1 MCFQI
6 PTITTNT
13 QRARTVRWRQANPNN
28 LRTVPLSSTTL
39 LSVPIGL
46 WNCQSAVNKA
56 DFIPSIA
63 THSGL
68 SLMGLTETW
77 IKPEDTAT
85 PAALSTNFTFSHT
98 PRTIGRGG
106 GTGLLISNEW
116 KFDLL
121 PSLTGNSSFESHA
134 ITITHPAKIH
144 FVVVYR
150 PPGQL
155 GNFLEEL
162 DVLLS
167 NFPEDGTP
175 LVLLGDFNIHVEK
188 PQATDFNTLLTSFDL
203 KRVSTMATHKSGNQL
218 DLIYTCYCST
228 DNTLVTPLHT
238 SDHFLITSNLT
249 LTPDIAHAPP
259 QVTFRR
265 NLRSLSP
272 SRLSSMVSSALP
284 SPSQFSALDTNSATD
299 TLCFTLTSYLD
310 NFCPLSSRPARA
322 TPSAPWLSDVLREH
336 RAKLRAAERK
346 WYKSKNSTDLSVYQS
361 HLFSFSANVSTAKMT
376 YYHNKINNC
385 SDSPH
390 SSKLSLLFS
399 VLLPL
404 LLHQLLQLMTTIS
417 DQFLTPQT
425 NNNFITTNTQSLTSF
440 SPLSETEVSKLIL
453 PIIHYLSTRSYPHFT
468 SFKPFFF
475 SHTCAYSHYQHLA
488 SHWYISHS
496 I

>member
-1 MCFQI
+1 MYSLCAFKSVLLLL
-6 PTITTNT
+6 TLGEH
-13 QRARTVRWRQANPNN
+13 ALWRQANPNN

-56 DFIPSIA
+56 DCIPSIA

-68 SLMGLTETW
+68 NLMALTETW

-106 GTGLLISNEW
+106 GTGLLISNEC

-121 PSLTGNSSFESHA
+121 PSPTGNSSFESHA

-167 NFPEDGTP
+167 NFPEDCTP
-175 LVLLGDFNIHVEK
+175 LVLLGDFNIHLEK

-203 KRVSTMATHKSGNQL
+203 KRVSTTATHKSGNQL
-218 DLIYTCYCST
+218 DLIYTRYCST

-259 QVTFRR
+259 QVTF
-265 NLRSLSP
+265 
-272 SRLSSMVSSALP
+272 
-284 SPSQFSALDTNSATD
+284 
-299 TLCFTLTSYLD
+299 
-310 NFCPLSSRPARA
+310 
-322 TPSAPWLSDVLREH
+322 
-336 RAKLRAAERK
+336 
-346 WYKSKNSTDLSVYQS
+346 
-361 HLFSFSANVSTAKMT
+361 
-376 YYHNKINNC
+376 
-385 SDSPH
+385 
-390 SSKLSLLFS
+390 
-399 VLLPL
+399 
-404 LLHQLLQLMTTIS
+404 
-417 DQFLTPQT
+417 
-425 NNNFITTNTQSLTSF
+425 
-440 SPLSETEVSKLIL
+440 
-453 PIIHYLSTRSYPHFT
+453 
-468 SFKPFFF
+468 
-475 SHTCAYSHYQHLA
+475 
-488 SHWYISHS
+488 
-496 I
+496 

>member
-1 MCFQI
+1 M
-6 PTITTNT
+6 
-13 QRARTVRWRQANPNN
+13 A
-28 LRTVPLSSTTL
+28 
-39 LSVPIGL
+39 
-46 WNCQSAVNKA
+46 
-56 DFIPSIA
+56 
-63 THSGL
+63 
-68 SLMGLTETW
+68 LTETW

-121 PSLTGNSSFESHA
+121 PSPTGNSSFESHA

-144 FVVVYR
+144 VVVVYR

-155 GNFLEEL
+155 GDFGGVGCVTVKL
-162 DVLLS
+162 
-167 NFPEDGTP
+167 PEDGTP
-175 LVLLGDFNIHVEK
+175 LVLLGDFNIHLEK

-203 KRVSTMATHKSGNQL
+203 KRVSTTATHKSGNRL
-218 DLIYTCYCST
+218 DLIYTRYCST

-249 LTPDIAHAPP
+249 LTPEIAHAPS

-299 TLCFTLTSYLD
+299 TLCFTLTSCLD

-346 WYKSKNSTDLSVYQS
+346 WHKSKNSTDLSVYQS
-361 HLFSFSANVSTAKMT
+361 HLSSFSANVSTAKMT

-385 SDSPH
+385 SDSRALFKTF
-390 SSKLSLLFS
+390 SSLLCPP
-399 VLLPL
+399 PL
-404 LLHQLLQLMTTIS
+404 LLHQLLQLMTLQLSSQIKQKPSVTNS
-417 DQFLTPQT
+417 STQT
-425 NNNFITTNTQSLTSF
+425 NNNFITTNTQLSPPFLLSRRRRFPNSSF
-440 SPLSETEVSKLIL
+440 
-453 PIIHYLSTRSYPHFT
+453 PIIPLLVR
-468 SFKPFFF
+468 
-475 SHTCAYSHYQHLA
+475 
-488 SHWYISHS
+488 
-496 I
+496 

>member
-6 PTITTNT
+6 CTITTNT
-13 QRARTVRWRQANPNN
+13 RRARAVRWRQANPNN

-68 SLMGLTETW
+68 NLMALTETW

-121 PSLTGNSSFESHA
+121 PSPTGNGSFESHA

-144 FVVVYR
+144 VVVVYR

-155 GNFLEEL
+155 GDFLEEL

-175 LVLLGDFNIHVEK
+175 LVLLGDFNIHLEK

-203 KRVSTMATHKSGNQL
+203 KRVSTTATHKSGNRL
-218 DLIYTCYCST
+218 DLIYTRYCST

-249 LTPDIAHAPP
+249 LTPEIAHAPS
-259 QVTFRR
+259 QVIFRR
-265 NLRSLSP
+265 NLCSLSP

-284 SPSQFSALDTNSATD
+284 SPSQFSALDTNSAAD
-299 TLCFTLTSYLD
+299 ALCFTLTSCLD

-346 WYKSKNSTDLSVYQS
+346 WHKSKNSTDLSVYQS
-361 HLFSFSANVSTAKMT
+361 HLSSFSANVSTAKMT
-376 YYHNKINNC
+376 YYHNKISTFQNV
-385 SDSPH
+385 
-390 SSKLSLLFS
+390 LFS
-399 VLLPL
+399 SLSSSP
-404 LLHQLLQLMTTIS
+404 S
-417 DQFLTPQT
+417 S
-425 NNNFITTNTQSLTSF
+425 FIN
-440 SPLSETEVSKLIL
+440 
-453 PIIHYLSTRSYPHFT
+453 SY
-468 SFKPFFF
+468 S
-475 SHTCAYSHYQHLA
+475 
-488 SHWYISHS
+488 
-496 I
+496 

>member
-6 PTITTNT
+6 STITTNT
-13 QRARTVRWRQANPNN
+13 RKARTVRWRQANPNN
-28 LRTVPLSSTTL
+28 LRPVPLSSTTL
-39 LSVPIGL
+39 LSIQIGL

-68 SLMGLTETW
+68 NLMALTETW

-121 PSLTGNSSFESHA
+121 PSLTGNSSFESHP

-175 LVLLGDFNIHVEK
+175 LVLLGDFNIHLEK

-203 KRVSTMATHKSGNQL
+203 KRVSTTATHKSDNQL
-218 DLIYTCYCST
+218 DLSCTRYCST

-272 SRLSSMVSSALP
+272 SRLSSMVSSTLP

-299 TLCFTLTSYLD
+299 TLCFTLTSCLD
-310 NFCPLSSRPARA
+310 NFCPLSSRPART
-322 TPSAPWLSDVLREH
+322 TPSAPWLSDVLREVW
-336 RAKLRAAERK
+336 R
-346 WYKSKNSTDLSVYQS
+346 
-361 HLFSFSANVSTAKMT
+361 
-376 YYHNKINNC
+376 
-385 SDSPH
+385 
-390 SSKLSLLFS
+390 
-399 VLLPL
+399 
-404 LLHQLLQLMTTIS
+404 
-417 DQFLTPQT
+417 
-425 NNNFITTNTQSLTSF
+425 
-440 SPLSETEVSKLIL
+440 
-453 PIIHYLSTRSYPHFT
+453 
-468 SFKPFFF
+468 
-475 SHTCAYSHYQHLA
+475 
-488 SHWYISHS
+488 
-496 I
+496 